1 MDNKTQIIIY
11 FYYIRYSGEKMPE
24 INIDS
29 VTLEKVS
36 SVPEVRRIRKTAFFL
51 LTQKIAENLNR
62 IPFRLNVDAFKSASV
77 RQYQYKLNA
86 ELKEKKAQSKFV
98 VLDGHNW
105 LYVFSTEQSEK
116 QSKKSK

>member
-24 INIDS
+24 IDIEK

-36 SVPEVRRIRKTAFFL
+36 SVPEVRRIRKTAFYM
-51 LTQKIAENLNR
+51 LTQKVLDNLNKV
-62 IPFRLNVDAFKSASV
+62 PFRLNVDAFKTQSV
-77 RQYQYKLNA
+77 RQYQYGLNA
-86 ELKEKKAQSKFV
+86 DLKEKKVKSKFV

-105 LYVFSTEQSEK
+105 LYVFSTDAEK

>member
-11 FYYIRYSGEKMPE
+11 FYYIQYSGEKMPE

-105 LYVFSTEQSEK
+105 LYVFSTDAEK